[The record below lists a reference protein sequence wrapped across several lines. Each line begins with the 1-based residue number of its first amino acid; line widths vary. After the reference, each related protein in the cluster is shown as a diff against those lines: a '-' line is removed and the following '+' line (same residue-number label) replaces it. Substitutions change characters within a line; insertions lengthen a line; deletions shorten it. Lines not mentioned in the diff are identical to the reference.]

1 MALDSQ
7 LKALGSELKALSVTH
22 QAPDELIFGRLASEL
37 VAELPDRLSSRVLIN
52 AERLAEQPALVD
64 GHVRWSYAELG
75 REIRNA
81 AEWLS
86 ESGIR
91 PGDRIMTV
99 GENCRALVVVL
110 LAASELD
117 AWVAIV
123 NSRLSAQ
130 EVDQIRDN
138 CRPRQVLY
146 TSEASPEAE
155 AHGLRHGAALFE
167 HPSLGRLRLS
177 ALAETTPEPVQISG
191 ADQVAAMIYTSGT
204 TGTAKGVM
212 LTHRGILYIASI
224 SGGMR
229 HLSEGQ
235 RVYGVLPMS
244 HVFGLSSVCMGSL
257 YNGACLY
264 TIPRFSADEMLSVLE
279 HEQITVLQGVPAM
292 YARTLEYLRRQA
304 RSLVAPELRYISAG
318 GSPLDRD
325 TKQRVEAIF
334 GLTLHNGYGLTE
346 ASPTISQTRID
357 DRFDCNTVGAV
368 LPLLEYRL
376 EPLDDSGANE
386 PGSDVIG
393 ELWVRGPNV
402 MKGYFRQ
409 PEATRACLNE
419 EGWLNTGDIAR
430 FDDDRQLYIVGRS
443 KELIIRSGF
452 NIYPPDV
459 EAVINEHPDVTLSA
473 VVGREV
479 AGNEEVVAFIQ
490 CEPGIA
496 MDEDELRSFI
506 AERLAPYKRP
516 TQLVLMDAL
525 PATASGKILK
535 GRLRDLAG
543 RAGMAE

>member
-1 MALDSQ
+1 MALASQ
-7 LKALGSELKALSVTH
+7 KKALSVIR
-22 QAPDELIFGRLASEL
+22 QAPDELIFERLASEL
-37 VAELPDRLSSRVLIN
+37 VAELPERLSSRVLIN
-52 AERLAEQPALVD
+52 AERLPDRPALVD
-64 GHVRWSYAELG
+64 GHVRWCYAELG
-75 REIRNA
+75 REIEA
-81 AEWLS
+81 AVEWLV

-99 GENCRALVVVL
+99 GENCRALVVLL
-110 LAASELD
+110 LAASELS

-123 NSRLSAQ
+123 NSRLSAH
-130 EVDQIRDN
+130 EVDSIRDN
-138 CRPRQVLY
+138 CQPRRVFY

-155 AHGLRHGAALFE
+155 AHGLRHGAVAYS
-167 HPSLGRLRLS
+167 HSSLGQLRIS
-177 ALAETTPEPVQISG
+177 ALLETAPEPVESSG
-191 ADQVAAMIYTSGT
+191 AEQVAAMIYTSGT
-204 TGTAKGVM
+204 TGTPKGVM

-229 HLSEGQ
+229 HLSPGQ

-264 TIPRFSADEMLSVLE
+264 TVPRFDAAAMLEALDVE
-279 HEQITVLQGVPAM
+279 RITVLQGVPAM

-304 RSLVAPELRYISAG
+304 RPLVAPSLSYISAG
-318 GSPLDRD
+318 GSPLDSD
-325 TKQRVEAIF
+325 TKQRVESTF

-346 ASPTISQTRID
+346 ASPTISQTRIA
-357 DRFDCNTVGAV
+357 DRFDNNTVGRV

-376 EPLDDSGANE
+376 EPLDDSGENE
-386 PGSDVIG
+386 QGSDDVG

-430 FDDDRQLYIVGRS
+430 FDEDDQLYIVGRS

-473 VVGREV
+473 VVGRQVE
-479 AGNEEVVAFIQ
+479 GNEEVVAFVQ
-490 CEPGIA
+490 CEPGA
-496 MDEDELRSFI
+496 TLSEAELHAFI
-506 AERLAPYKRP
+506 GPRLAPYKRP
-516 TQLVLMDAL
+516 TRLVMMDAL

-535 GRLRDLAG
+535 GRLRDMAG
-543 RAGMAE
+543 REGAT

>member
-1 MALDSQ
+1 M
-7 LKALGSELKALSVTH
+7 ALSVTRR
-22 QAPDELIFGRLASEL
+22 APDEIIFGRWASEL
-37 VAELPDRLSSRVLIN
+37 VAELPERLSSRVLDN
-52 AERLAEQPALVD
+52 AERLADQPALVD
-64 GHVRWSYAELG
+64 GEVRWSYAELG
-75 REIRNA
+75 REIRAA
-81 AEWLS
+81 AEWFDTL
-86 ESGIR
+86 GIR

-99 GENCRALVVVL
+99 SENCRALVVLL
-110 LAASELD
+110 LAASERD
-117 AWVAIV
+117 VWVAIV

-130 EVDQIRDN
+130 EIDAIRDN
-138 CRPRQVLY
+138 CQPRRVFY
-146 TSEASPEAE
+146 TSEASPDAE
-155 AHGLRHGAALFE
+155 TLGERNGAETYE

-177 ALAETTPEPVQISG
+177 PLAEVTPEPVAASG

-204 TGTAKGVM
+204 TGTPKGVM
-212 LTHRGILYIASI
+212 LTHRGILFIATL

-229 HLSEGQ
+229 HLCQGQ

-244 HVFGLSSVCMGSL
+244 HIFGLSSVCMGSL

-264 TIPRFSADEMLSVLE
+264 TVPRFDAAVMLEALE
-279 HEQITVLQGVPAM
+279 HERITVLQGVPAM
-292 YARTLEYLRRQA
+292 FARTLEFLRREGRPLA
-304 RSLVAPELRYISAG
+304 APELRYISAG
-318 GSPLDRD
+318 GSPLDSD
-325 TKQRVEAIF
+325 LKGRVQALF

-357 DRFDCNTVGAV
+357 DRFDSNTVGRI

-376 EPLDDSGANE
+376 EALGEAGEGE
-386 PGSDVIG
+386 PTHEGVG

-409 PEATRACLNE
+409 SAATRACLTE

-430 FDDDRQLYIVGRS
+430 FDEGDQLYIVGRS

-459 EAVINEHPDVTLSA
+459 EAVINEHPDITLSA
-473 VVGREV
+473 VVGRQV
-479 AGNEEVVAFIQ
+479 AGNEEVVAFVQ
-490 CEPGIA
+490 CEPGA
-496 MDEDELRSFI
+496 TLREDELKAFI

-516 TQLVLMDAL
+516 TQLVLMDVL

-543 RAGMAE
+543 REGAE

>member
-1 MALDSQ
+1 M
-7 LKALGSELKALSVTH
+7 ALSVIH
-22 QAPDELIFGRLASEL
+22 RAPDERIFGRLASEL
-37 VAELPDRLSSRVLIN
+37 MAELPDRLSHRVLAN
-52 AERLAEQPALVD
+52 AERLGTQPALVD
-64 GHVRWSYAELG
+64 GDVRWSYAELG
-75 REIRNA
+75 HEIRAA
-81 AEWLS
+81 AEWMSTL
-86 ESGIR
+86 GIR
-91 PGDRIMTV
+91 PGDRLMLV
-99 GENCRALVVVL
+99 SENSRALVVML

-130 EVDQIRDN
+130 EIDQIHDN
-138 CRPRQVLY
+138 CDPRRVFY
-146 TSEASPEAE
+146 TSEASLDASQHAQRHKAAPYQHPRLGALHIGELRDTAPE
-155 AHGLRHGAALFE
+155 RV
-167 HPSLGRLRLS
+167 
-177 ALAETTPEPVQISG
+177 EPSG

-204 TGTAKGVM
+204 TGTPKGVM

-229 HLSEGQ
+229 HLTQGQ

-264 TIPRFSADEMLSVLE
+264 SVPRFDAPAMLEALDKE
-279 HEQITVLQGVPAM
+279 RITVLQGVPAM
-292 YARTLEYLRRQA
+292 YSRTLEYLRRQGA
-304 RSLVAPELRYISAG
+304 SLVAPALGYMSAG
-318 GSPLDRD
+318 GSPLDSD

-334 GLTLHNGYGLTE
+334 GLPLHNGYGLTE

-357 DRFDCNTVGAV
+357 DRFDSNTVGAV

-376 EPLDDSGANE
+376 APLEAGGNQTPGDDG
-386 PGSDVIG
+386 IG

-409 PEATRACLNE
+409 PEATRACLSDD
-419 EGWLNTGDIAR
+419 GWLNTGDIAR
-430 FDDDRQLYIVGRS
+430 VDDHGQLYIVGRS

-473 VVGREV
+473 VVGRQV

-490 CEPGIA
+490 CEPGA
-496 MDEDELRSFI
+496 CVDEATLRAFI
-506 AERLAPYKRP
+506 AERLSPYKRP
-516 TQLVLMDAL
+516 STLVMMESL

-535 GRLRDLAG
+535 GRLRDLVDG
-543 RAGMAE
+543 QGLPE